1 MAFTYSDSMSTDRDK
16 VRFAFADTVAP
27 GKLSDAEVSALLL
40 ITGSWQGAAA
50 LAWRRAAGDIARFGR
65 DYSNADGSSNESA
78 FYEHCKAQADFWEAQ
93 ASAASTTLSDLPL
106 AVVTRMGPAPCD
118 PDYEV

>member
-1 MAFTYSDSMSTDRDK
+1 MAFTYSTTLATDRDR

-27 GKLSDAEVSALLL
+27 GKLSDAEITGLLAMA
-40 ITGSWQGAAA
+40 GSWQGAAA
-50 LAWRRAAGDIARFGR
+50 MAWRRAAGDIARFGR

-78 FYEHCKAQADFWEAQ
+78 FYDTCRQQAEYWEIQ
-93 ASAASTTLSDLPL
+93 AAAASTTIPDLPL
-106 AVVTRMGPAPCD
+106 AVVTRLGPAPCD

>member
-1 MAFTYSDSMSTDRDK
+1 VAFTYSDSLTLDRDK

-27 GKLSDAEVSALLL
+27 GKLSDAEVTALLL
-40 ITGSWQGAAA
+40 IAGSWQGAAA

-65 DYSNADGSSNESA
+65 DYSNQDGSSNESA
-78 FYEHCKAQADFWEAQ
+78 FYEHCKAQADFWEQQ